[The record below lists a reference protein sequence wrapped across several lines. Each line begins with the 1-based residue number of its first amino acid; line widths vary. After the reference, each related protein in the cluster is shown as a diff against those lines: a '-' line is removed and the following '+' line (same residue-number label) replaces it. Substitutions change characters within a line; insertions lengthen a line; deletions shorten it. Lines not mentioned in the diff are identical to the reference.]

1 MILCRSIYSPHEPQ
15 LLTEWMI
22 ILINELCFRTV
33 TETDLQRADVML
45 KMGLKMFVD
54 DYGGTPN
61 MHLALHLVDDIRRY
75 GPAPVY
81 VYTTLI
87 NTVAIFTH
95 TRRNQHNLLRT
106 QILQ

>member
-1 MILCRSIYSPHEPQ
+1 MILCRSIDSPHEPQ
-15 LLTEWMI
+15 VFTEWMI
-22 ILINELCFRTV
+22 ILNNELCFRTV
-33 TETDLQRADVML
+33 TETDIQRADVML
-45 KMGLKMFVD
+45 KMGLRMFVD

-87 NTVAIFTH
+87 NSNIHSHYPQSTQFT
-95 TRRNQHNLLRT
+95 Q
-106 QILQ
+106 